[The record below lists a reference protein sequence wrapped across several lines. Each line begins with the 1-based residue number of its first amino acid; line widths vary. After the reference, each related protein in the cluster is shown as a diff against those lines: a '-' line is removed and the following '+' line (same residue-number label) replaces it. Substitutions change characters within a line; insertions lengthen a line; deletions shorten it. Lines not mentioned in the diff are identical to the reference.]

1 MDAEVE
7 DIVEMRDRLDALT
20 AKDEIRGVLTR
31 YARATD
37 RGDVDL
43 LKTCYFEDGIDAHG
57 EAFVGNAHEFAEFM
71 LGADQLGQLR
81 DYRHYITNTTIE
93 LDEDRAFVE
102 SSFLCTLELPLTGGG
117 YADGQAEG
125 RYFDVFLCRE
135 GEWKIWRRLMQSE
148 KYIWRLREAQPFA
161 SDGRPEGIHS
171 KWPDDP
177 VYQRYAVP
185 KLIPPPFRVE
195 GNPWEYLRHALD
207 DLAKD
212 CR

>member
-37 RGDVDL
+37 RGDVA
-43 LKTCYFEDGIDAHG
+43 YFL
-57 EAFVGNAHEFAEFM
+57 